1 MLVQKKKVLGN
12 SVFLDTLLLN
22 INSMAAGS
30 AATNN
35 HFQSKCKSKSK
46 KEMITSHYST
56 TQSMQR
62 IEKWQM
68 C

>member
-1 MLVQKKKVLGN
+1 MLVQKKGFRQQCF
-12 SVFLDTLLLN
+12 FLDTLLLN

-46 KEMITSHYST
+46 KRDDYFPLLYDSVHAAH
-56 TQSMQR
+56 R
-62 IEKWQM
+62 
-68 C
+68 